1 MLGLTVSVHGPL
13 EDLLLWPDMR
23 LGVIVGTVWWGR
35 QEAKRRGKCKRLL
48 QNTAQ
53 YLLPVRPHLLN
64 ISTPPKR
71 VSPSGNQGQ
80 DT

>member
-1 MLGLTVSVHGPL
+1 MLGLTVSVRGPL
-13 EDLLLWPDMR
+13 EDSVLED
-23 LGVIVGTVWWGR
+23 VIVGTVWWGR